1 MAKIQ
6 PNEKCPCGYE
16 VKFKKCCKP
25 YLEGQICE
33 DANRLAR
40 VRYVALLAQDP
51 VFLWKTLHPESPR
64 KKHDCLEKFLSEQ
77 RLLKNLIYKKLT
89 LLDEQMP
96 TADQT
101 LIVSYVTVFDGEQDL
116 SWLEESRF
124 QKDGEKWGYLDGLRK
139 SSARLGCQPESIHVG
154 DLSRL
159 FLHDSRLN

>member
-25 YLEGQICE
+25 YLKGQTCE

-40 VRYVALLAQDP
+40 VRYVALEAGDP
-51 VFLWKTLHPESPR
+51 GFLWKTLHPESPR
-64 KKHDCLEKFLSEQ
+64 KKQDNLEKFLSEQ
-77 RLLKNLIYKKLT
+77 RLLKNLIYKKLI
-89 LLDEQMP
+89 LLDEQKP
-96 TADQT
+96 KADRT

-116 SWLEESRF
+116 SWLEECHF
-124 QKDGEKWGYLDGLRK
+124 QKLGEYWYYFDGLRK
-139 SSARLGCQPESIHVG
+139 SSARLGCQPESIRVG

-159 FLHDSRLN
+159 LLHDSGLN